1 MKEGQSTNWI
11 KFAVPNFMNH
21 MSNKMILVT
30 GANGQIGQVLT
41 KRLREIHG
49 ADNVLASDIT
59 KLEGYNEKF
68 EFLDILNKNRMQE
81 IMHDYGVTQIYHLAA
96 ILSANGEWNP
106 KKTWNINMN
115 AVLTMFSLA
124 EEMKIEKIFFPSTI
138 AVFGNTTPRVNTPQ
152 HVPLLPETVY
162 GMSKATGENWCNY
175 FFNRYGLDIRSV
187 RYPGII
193 GYQSLPGGGTTDYA
207 VEIFYAALKGEE
219 YTCFL
224 EPNTRLPMMY
234 MEDAIRATTEI
245 MEANKSDIKIRTS
258 YNLAAMS
265 FTPAEI
271 TVEIQKHIPDFKV
284 HYKPD
289 FRQEIAS
296 SWSES
301 IDDRHARS
309 DWNWNHS
316 YDLEKLVKDMLE
328 KVKV

>member
-1 MKEGQSTNWI
+1 
-11 KFAVPNFMNH
+11 
-21 MSNKMILVT
+21 MILVT

-59 KLEGYNEKF
+59 KIDGYKEKF
-68 EFLDILNKNRMQE
+68 EFLDILNKNRMKE
-81 IMHDYGVTQIYHLAA
+81 IMYDYDITQIYHLAA

-115 AVLTMFSLA
+115 GVLTMFGLA
-124 EEMKIEKIFFPSTI
+124 EEKKIDKIFLPSTI
-138 AVFGNTTPRVNTPQ
+138 AVFGTTTPRINTPQ
-152 HVPLLPETVY
+152 HVPLMPETVY
-162 GMSKATGENWCNY
+162 GMSKATCENWSNY
-175 FFNRYGLDIRSV
+175 FYNRYKLDIRSL

-207 VEIFYAALKGEE
+207 VEIFYAALRGEE

-224 EPNTRLPMMY
+224 EPDTRLPMMY

-245 MEANKSDIKIRTS
+245 MDASANDIKIRTS

-271 TVEIQKHIPDFKV
+271 TAEIQKHIPHFKV
-284 HYKPD
+284 KYEPD
-289 FRQEIAS
+289 FRQEIAA
-296 SWSES
+296 SWTES
-301 IDDRHARS
+301 IDDSHARS
-309 DWNWNHS
+309 DWNWNHKF
-316 YDLEKLVKDMLE
+316 DLEKMVADMLK
-328 KVKV
+328 KVVV

>member
-1 MKEGQSTNWI
+1 M
-11 KFAVPNFMNH
+11 P
-21 MSNKMILVT
+21 NKMILVT

-59 KLEGYNEKF
+59 KIEGYEEKF
-68 EFLDILNKNRMQE
+68 EFLDILNKNRMKE
-81 IMHDYGVTQIYHLAA
+81 IIHDFDVTQIYHLAA

-115 AVLTMFSLA
+115 GVLTMFSLA
-124 EEMKIEKIFFPSTI
+124 EEKKIDKIFLPSTI
-138 AVFGNTTPRVNTPQ
+138 AVFGTTTPRINTPQ
-152 HVPLLPETVY
+152 HVPLMPETVY
-162 GMSKATGENWCNY
+162 GMSKATCENWSNY
-175 FFNRYGLDIRSV
+175 FYNRYKLDIRSL

-207 VEIFYAALKGEE
+207 VEIFYAALRGEE

-224 EPNTRLPMMY
+224 KPDTRLPMMY
-234 MEDAIRATTEI
+234 MDDAIRATTEI
-245 MEANKSDIKIRTS
+245 MSAEEKDIKIRTS

-271 TVEIQKHIPDFKV
+271 TAEIQKHIPDFRVK
-284 HYKPD
+284 YEPD

-296 SWSES
+296 SWTES
-301 IDDRHARS
+301 IDDSHARS
-309 DWNWNHS
+309 DWAWNHK
-316 YDLEKLVKDMLE
+316 YNLEKMVKDMLE
-328 KVKV
+328 NVMV